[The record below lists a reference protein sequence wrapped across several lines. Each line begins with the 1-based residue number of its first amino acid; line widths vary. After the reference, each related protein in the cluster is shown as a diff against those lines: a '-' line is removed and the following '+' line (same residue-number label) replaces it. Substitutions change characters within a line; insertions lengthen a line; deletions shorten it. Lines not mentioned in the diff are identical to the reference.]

1 MVKTM
6 EKSNKL
12 SFDYLSKIIF
22 EKIENAET
30 EKAACINFF
39 YIKGILDT
47 CANFDNENNK
57 IYVKLNQIL
66 LDTYMEQHSKLILN
80 HIDDQLIEKIIESAS
95 LDEFISEDTLKSNK
109 FDEYDKN
116 DVTESLKLIK
126 SLTQREYE
134 IFLLLLEDYTFK
146 KCAYI
151 LHVKYATIN
160 AHTTNIYKK
169 LKVHSRPGLLMDYH
183 QFCVSKNYKY

>member
-12 SFDYLSKIIF
+12 FFDYLSKIIC

-30 EKAACINFF
+30 EKEAYINFF
-39 YIKGILDT
+39 YFKGILDT
-47 CANFDNENNK
+47 CTNFDSKNNK
-57 IYVKLNQIL
+57 IYVELNQIL
-66 LDTYMEQHSKLILN
+66 FETYIEQHSKLILN
-80 HIDDQLIEKIIESAS
+80 HIDDQLIKIIENAS
-95 LDEFISEDTLKSNK
+95 MDEFIYEDKLTSNK

-116 DVTESLKLIK
+116 DVTESLKLLK

-134 IFLLLLEDYTFK
+134 VFLLLLEDYAFK
-146 KCAYI
+146 ECASI
-151 LHVKYATIN
+151 LHVQYATIN